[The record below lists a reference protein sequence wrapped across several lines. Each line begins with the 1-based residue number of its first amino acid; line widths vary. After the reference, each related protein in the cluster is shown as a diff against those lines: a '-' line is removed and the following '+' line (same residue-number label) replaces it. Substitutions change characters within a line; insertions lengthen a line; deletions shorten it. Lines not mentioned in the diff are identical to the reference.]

1 MKNRF
6 YDLPLEIINKV
17 YTFDNTYKEIYDKVV
32 DVIEKFPVFHEV
44 DDKENPGYYVFLREY
59 NMYKNVHIK
68 EYLRVSQKY
77 HFKKAVIIIIKRMS
91 KSNTLIC

>member
-32 DVIEKFPVFHEV
+32 DVIEKFPVF
-44 DDKENPGYYVFLREY
+44 DKENPGYYVFLREY
-59 NMYKNVHIK
+59 KMYKNVPIK
-68 EYLRVSQKY
+68 EYLSVSQTY
-77 HFKKAVIIIIKRMS
+77 HFKKAVVIIIKRMS